1 VADLKIDVNIE
12 AEFLAAVVQK
22 PGLVDPDVLAV
33 VEPEHFQIP
42 SYKWLV
48 KLLKERKWK
57 PLVWDFLDQ
66 EMLSVKDP
74 EELVKYRAQ
83 MWHLYTRPLTFLED
97 ASAKFRAYISF
108 CIINSTSRAAF
119 EGFSQ
124 TSRVDYLL
132 EALGKGVLEARNVIQ
147 GRKLRV
153 VDYVDNYPERM
164 SRRRVSRDN
173 PNLNP
178 RLMTGIRGLDVQFV
192 IKAPMV
198 CDFIAP
204 FKRYKSIFL
213 NAMGYA
219 LLLQGFNVLHVTYEN
234 SEEMTMGRYDAMF
247 SELNYQRISNL
258 LLTQEE
264 KDNLDRT
271 FSWMKTWSN
280 RLKIVKATA
289 EETTVAE
296 VEVEVERFR
305 DQEGWSPDVEI
316 WDYLNIIAPSVRFKG
331 EERREQKQIVWDLKR
346 HAEKFNVAIFE
357 ASQANMAG
365 VKADRLSLEHR
376 GLSIDISRALDLC
389 IAIDQTDDERDEG
402 IIILSPQF
410 ARDGSI
416 TIPEIVLDADLAR
429 MSISR
434 ELHRLWE
441 HAAKIN
447 PYVVDKPGV
456 SVV

>member
-1 VADLKIDVNIE
+1 MKIDVKIE
-12 AEFLAAVVQK
+12 AELLAAVVQR
-22 PGLVDPDVLAV
+22 PGTVDSDVLMFV
-33 VEPEHFQIP
+33 QPEHFQVE
-42 SYKWLV
+42 SYRWFV
-48 KLLKERKWK
+48 KLLKERQWK
-57 PLVWDFLDQ
+57 APVWDFLDQ
-66 EMLSVKDP
+66 EMLNIKDV
-74 EELVKYRAQ
+74 EERNKYRAQ
-83 MWHLYTRPLTFLED
+83 LWHLYIRPLTFLED
-97 ASAKFRAYISF
+97 ASEKFRAYISY
-108 CIINSTSRAAF
+108 CIVNTTMRSSM
-119 EGFSQ
+119 EGFTQ

-132 EALGKGVLEARNVIQ
+132 DSLSKGVSEARLVVQ

-153 VDYVDNYPERM
+153 VDYVDNYNERM
-164 SRRRVSRDN
+164 ERRKVARDN

-198 CDFIAP
+198 VDFIAP

-213 NAMGYA
+213 NAVGYA

-289 EETTVAE
+289 EETTVMD
-296 VEVEVERFR
+296 VEAEVERFR
-305 DQEGWSPDVEI
+305 DQEGWSPDVEV
-316 WDYLNIIAPSVRFKG
+316 WDYLNIIAPSVRYKG

-357 ASQANMAG
+357 ASQANMSG

-389 IAIDQTDDERDEG
+389 IAIDQTDEERDEG
-402 IIILSPQF
+402 IIVLSPQF

-416 TIPEIVLDADLAR
+416 TIPEIVLDSDLAR
-429 MSISR
+429 MSVSR
-434 ELHRLWE
+434 ELHRLWAN
-441 HAAKIN
+441 AAKIN
-447 PYVVDKPGV
+447 PYTVDK
-456 SVV
+456 

>member
-1 VADLKIDVNIE
+1 VADVKIDVKIE
-12 AEFLAAVVQK
+12 AEFLAAAVQK
-22 PGLVDPDVLAV
+22 PGVIDPDVLDCV
-33 VEPEHFQIP
+33 QPEHFQVD
-42 SYKWLV
+42 SYRWLV
-48 KLLKERKWK
+48 KILQARSWK
-57 PLVWDFLDQ
+57 PPVWDFLDH
-66 EMLSVKDP
+66 ETLSIKDP
-74 EELVKYRAQ
+74 EERAKYRAQ
-83 MWHLYTRPLTFLED
+83 IWHLYNRPLTFLDD
-97 ASAKFRAYISF
+97 ATEKFRAYIAY
-108 CIINSTSRAAF
+108 CIVNVSMRSAL
-119 EGFSQ
+119 EGFAQ

-132 EALGKGVLEARNVIQ
+132 EALGKGVSEARNAVQ
-147 GRKLRV
+147 GRKLKV
-153 VDYVDNYPERM
+153 IDYADNYPERM
-164 SRRRVSRDN
+164 SRRKQSRDN

-198 CDFIAP
+198 VDFIAP

-213 NAMGYA
+213 NAIGYA
-219 LLLQGFNVLHVTYEN
+219 MLLQGFNVLHVTYEN

-247 SELNYQRISNL
+247 SELNYNRISNL

-271 FSWMKTWSN
+271 FAWMKTWNN

-289 EETTVAE
+289 EETTVTE
-296 VEVEVERFR
+296 VESEVERFR
-305 DQEGWSPDVEI
+305 EREGWTPDVEV
-316 WDYLNIIAPSVRFKG
+316 WDYLNIIAPSVRYKG

-389 IAIDQTDDERDEG
+389 IAIDQTDDERAEG
-402 IIILSPQF
+402 IIVLSPQF
-410 ARDGSI
+410 ARDGLI
-416 TIPEIVLDADLAR
+416 TIPEIVLDADLPR

-434 ELHRLWE
+434 ELHHLWS
-441 HAAKIN
+441 HATRIN
-447 PYVVDKPGV
+447 PYVVDKQGAP
-456 SVV
+456 VV